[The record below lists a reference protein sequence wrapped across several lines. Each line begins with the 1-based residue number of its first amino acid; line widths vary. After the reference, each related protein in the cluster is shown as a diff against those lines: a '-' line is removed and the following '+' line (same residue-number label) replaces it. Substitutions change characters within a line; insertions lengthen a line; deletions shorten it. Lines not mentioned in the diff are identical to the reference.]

1 MDKNRLQALLTEL
14 HRELADANALDPDSR
29 RMLERVLDDVRRIG
43 TAGAAEAPAEPA
55 GQLREAALRLEA
67 EHPKLAAALGQL
79 GDALAKL
86 GI

>member
-1 MDKNRLQALLTEL
+1 MDPNRLQALLTEL
-14 HRELADANALDPDSR
+14 HRELAGAQSLDAESR
-29 RMLERVLDDVRRIG
+29 RMLERVLDDVRRLG
-43 TAGAAEAPAEPA
+43 SPGEVPEPPT

-67 EHPKLAAALGQL
+67 EHPRLAAALGQL